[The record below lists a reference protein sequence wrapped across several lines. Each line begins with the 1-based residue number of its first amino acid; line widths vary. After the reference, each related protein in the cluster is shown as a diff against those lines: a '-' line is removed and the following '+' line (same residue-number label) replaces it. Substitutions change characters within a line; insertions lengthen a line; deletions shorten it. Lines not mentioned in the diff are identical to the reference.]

1 MCLYLAKQAVSL
13 VPTLFLVTLVTF
25 VLMRFVPGDPIDVMY
40 GLERPDPAVRAEVE
54 KKLGLDRPV
63 WVQYARWVTR
73 ALTGDLGYSY
83 RAQMPVSQ
91 LIAQRLPATLLLAS
105 ASLLLAVAIALP
117 LGILAATRR
126 DTLADLGGMAAALVT
141 ISVPPFVSGI
151 LLVVLFSL
159 GLGWFPAMGYPPPD
173 AAPSTWLAHLALPM
187 ITLAGTLL
195 GVILRLTRSTVL
207 EELGRDYVRTA
218 RAKGVVERLVVVG
231 HVLKN
236 ALVPVI
242 TVIGLQLSYLVGG
255 AVIVEIVF
263 AWPGIGSLAVDAILG
278 RDYPIVQGVVLLIT
292 CLVVVISLLVDL
304 SYSLVDPR
312 VRLSWKGGGKIL
324 RGRRP
329 VPSG

>member
-1 MCLYLAKQAVSL
+1 VCLYLLKQAVSL
-13 VPTLFLVTLVTF
+13 VPTLVLVTLVTF

-40 GLERPDPAVRAEVE
+40 GLDRPDPAIRAEVE

-63 WVQYARWVTR
+63 WVQYGRWVTR

-83 RAQMPVSQ
+83 RAQMPVSH

-105 ASLLLAVAIALP
+105 ASLLLAVAIAVP

-151 LLVVLFSL
+151 LLVVLFGL
-159 GLGWFPAMGYPPPD
+159 GLGWFPTMGYPPPN
-173 AAPSTWLAHLALPM
+173 AGPPAWLAHLALPM
-187 ITLAGTLL
+187 LTLAGTLL

-218 RAKGVVERLVVVG
+218 RAKGVAERLVVIG

-236 ALVPVI
+236 ALLPVI

-292 CLVVVISLLVDL
+292 CLVVAISLLVDV
-304 SYSLVDPR
+304 SYSVLDPR
-312 VRLSWKGGGKIL
+312 VRLEWKGGGKTL

-329 VPSG
+329 ALSG